1 MAAAVVGLVF
11 LLAYDAWEFWIPTS
25 PRFAFPR
32 DWALNHYWT
41 PRGVTTFLIIAGD
54 AWLLALCYWL
64 MEVRRW
70 QLPWL
75 VTLGQT
81 ALVLYFVH
89 QLIEETLIHRMLGLR
104 FNNWILYWS
113 ANIAL
118 IVLCVYIGRLWQTV
132 KPRLRT
138 LAGLAPA

>member
-1 MAAAVVGLVF
+1 
-11 LLAYDAWEFWIPTS
+11 
-25 PRFAFPR
+25 
-32 DWALNHYWT
+32 
-41 PRGVTTFLIIAGD
+41 
-54 AWLLALCYWL
+54 

-70 QLPWL
+70 EMPWL

-138 LAGLAPA
+138 LTGLAPA